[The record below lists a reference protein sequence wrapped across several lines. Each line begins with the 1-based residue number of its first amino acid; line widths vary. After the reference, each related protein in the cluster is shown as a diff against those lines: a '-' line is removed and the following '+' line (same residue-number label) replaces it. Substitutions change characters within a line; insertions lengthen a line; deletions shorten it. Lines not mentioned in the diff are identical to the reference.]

1 MYNRDGHNINKW
13 LSQPKMTNR
22 SKEGLSMT
30 NLIKI
35 TIAQLGEYNE
45 IKEKTIYLNASEIS
59 EISEPLSK
67 PGNLDNCYGGCY
79 EKYQSIVVMTNG
91 RAFRAIQSMDEI
103 ISQLEYEN

>member
-1 MYNRDGHNINKW
+1 
-13 LSQPKMTNR
+13 MTW

-30 NLIKI
+30 NFIKI
-35 TIAQLGEYNE
+35 SIAQLGGYNE

-67 PGNLDNCYGGCY
+67 PDNLDNCYGGCY

-91 RAFRAIQSMDEI
+91 RAFRAIESMDEI
-103 ISQLEYEN
+103 ISQLV

>member
-1 MYNRDGHNINKW
+1 
-13 LSQPKMTNR
+13 
-22 SKEGLSMT
+22 MT

-59 EISEPLSK
+59 EPLSK
-67 PGNLDNCYGGCY
+67 PDNLDNCYGGCY

-91 RAFRAIQSMDEI
+91 RAFRAIESMDEI

>member
-1 MYNRDGHNINKW
+1 
-13 LSQPKMTNR
+13 
-22 SKEGLSMT
+22 MT

-59 EISEPLSK
+59 EISEPLNQ
-67 PGNLDNCYGGCY
+67 PDNLEKCYGGCY
-79 EKYQSIVVMTNG
+79 EKYHCIVIMTNG
-91 RAFRAIQSMDEI
+91 HAFRAIESMDEI